1 MEGGKK
7 MSWEEEDLAK
17 AVKILA
23 GTAAIPL
30 KVAADVAGDVV
41 ESLKG
46 YVPKPSKLAS
56 NLIDMRIST
65 LKTITKVIEKEIA
78 LLEEY
83 KSELEAKEKEEKK
96 EKIRVE

>member
-1 MEGGKK
+1 

-30 KVAADVAGDVV
+30 KVAADIAGDVV
-41 ESLKG
+41 ESLKD

-56 NLIDMRIST
+56 NLIDMRIGT

-83 KSELEAKEKEEKK
+83 KSELEAKEEKK
-96 EKIRVE
+96 EKIKVE

>member
-1 MEGGKK
+1 
-7 MSWEEEDLAK
+7 MSWDEEDLVK

-30 KVAADVAGDVV
+30 KVAADVAGEIVKSIED
-41 ESLKG
+41 
-46 YVPKPSKLAS
+46 YVPKPSKLVS

-65 LKTITKVIEKEIA
+65 LKTITRVIEKEIA
-78 LLEEY
+78 LLEGY

-96 EKIRVE
+96 EKVKVE

>member
-1 MEGGKK
+1 

-30 KVAADVAGDVV
+30 KIAAEIAGEVV
-41 ESLKG
+41 ESLKD
-46 YVPKPSKLAS
+46 YAPKPSKLAS

-65 LKTITKVIEKEIA
+65 LKTITRAIEKEIA

-83 KSELEAKEKEEKK
+83 KSELEVKEEKK
-96 EKIRVE
+96 EKIKVE

>member
-1 MEGGKK
+1 MGGGKK

-30 KVAADVAGDVV
+30 KVAADVAGDIVK
-41 ESLKG
+41 SLED
-46 YVPKPSKLAS
+46 YLPNPSELAS
-56 NLIDMRIST
+56 NLIGMRIST
-65 LKTITKVIEKEIA
+65 LKTITKVIEKEIG

-83 KSELEAKEKEEKK
+83 KSELEAKEEKK
-96 EKIRVE
+96 EKIKVE

>member
-1 MEGGKK
+1 MN
-7 MSWEEEDLAK
+7 WEEEDLAK

-30 KVAADVAGDVV
+30 KIAAGIAG
-41 ESLKG
+41 ETAKSLED

-56 NLIDMRIST
+56 NFVDMQIST
-65 LKTITKVIEKEIA
+65 LKTITKVIEKEIG

-83 KSELEAKEKEEKK
+83 RSELEAEEEKK
-96 EKIRVE
+96 EKIKVE

>member
-1 MEGGKK
+1 

-30 KVAADVAGDVV
+30 KVAADIAGDVV
-41 ESLKG
+41 KSLED

-78 LLEEY
+78 LLEDY
-83 KSELEAKEKEEKK
+83 KSELEAKEKGEKK
-96 EKIRVE
+96 EKIKVE